1 MYVVDLVQV
10 AAYCIAVL
18 AHVLFTCG
26 WRYVIAVLHQLQ
38 VLQTATECFVRD
50 CNLRAKPVDFTTMF
64 PCGSWSM
71 RLEHINHGAY
81 KKF

>member
-1 MYVVDLVQV
+1 MYVVDVVQV

-38 VLQTATECFVRD
+38 VLQTATDVLSEIV
-50 CNLRAKPVDFTTMF
+50 T
-64 PCGSWSM
+64 
-71 RLEHINHGAY
+71 
-81 KKF
+81 